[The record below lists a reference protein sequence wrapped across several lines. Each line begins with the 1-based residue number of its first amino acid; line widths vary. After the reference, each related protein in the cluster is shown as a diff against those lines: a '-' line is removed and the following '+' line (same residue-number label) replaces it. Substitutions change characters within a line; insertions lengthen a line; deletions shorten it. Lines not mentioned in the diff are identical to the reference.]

1 MYPLPALAVIV
12 VDQAS
17 KYLLAG
23 GAPTNPGIAFGVGGS
38 PLAVAAVLF
47 LGCVAA
53 WWLYRGSAKRPAE
66 RYAWSIVAGGVASNL
81 LDRVRL
87 GAVIDPLSIPIL
99 RISCNIAD
107 AAVVSGIV
115 VLSVLAFRRSR

>member
-1 MYPLPALAVIV
+1 MTPPLTPGVKAGQSAPWYSVPLPFI
-12 VDQAS
+12 
-17 KYLLAG
+17 LL
-23 GAPTNPGIAFGVGGS
+23 
-38 PLAVAAVLF
+38 LAVAAVLF